1 MEILGIGP
9 TELIFII
16 LIAII
21 VLGPKEMQ
29 NAGKTV
35 GRWLNRLVHSEGW
48 IYMRDATQT
57 LRSLPNKWMREANM
71 EMWETQQDIRRSLD
85 PRAGKLTSQRR
96 QSGPASDSAENSI
109 QPPSSDSSASATDEK
124 PDSQSDT
131 HE

>member
-71 EMWETQQDIRRSLD
+71 EMWEAQQDIRRAMD
-85 PRAGKLTSQRR
+85 PRTGVPISQRR
-96 QSGPASDSAENSI
+96 PSQPESETTENSI
-109 QPPSSDSSASATDEK
+109 RPPSVDSSPSDADEK
-124 PDSQSDT
+124 PASQINT

>member
-29 NAGKTV
+29 NAGRTI
-35 GRWLNRLVHSEGW
+35 GRWLNGLVNSEGW
-48 IYMRDATQT
+48 KTVRDTSRA
-57 LRSLPNKWMREANM
+57 LRNLPNKLMRDANM
-71 EMWETQQDIRRSLD
+71 EMWEAQQDVQRAMGAGPGD
-85 PRAGKLTSQRR
+85 PAPPHR
-96 QSGPASDSAENSI
+96 SGPTPSGESENSI
-109 QPPSSDSSASATDEK
+109 QPPSLASPTRKVEEK
-124 PDSQSDT
+124 PADQSEA

>member
-9 TELIFII
+9 SELIFIL

-35 GRWLNRLVHSEGW
+35 GRWLNRIVNSEGW
-48 IYMRDATQT
+48 MYMKDATQA

-71 EMWETQQDIRRSLD
+71 EMWGTQQDIRRAMD
-85 PRAGKLTSQRR
+85 PRASKPTSQGH
-96 QSGPASDSAENSI
+96 QSRPASDSAENSI
-109 QPPSSDSSASATDEK
+109 QPPSSDPSPSTVDEK
-124 PDSQSDT
+124 PANPSDT

>member
-35 GRWLNRLVHSEGW
+35 GRWLNRLVNSEGW
-48 IYMRDATQT
+48 TYMKDTTQA
-57 LRSLPNKWMREANM
+57 LRGLPGKWMRDANM
-71 EMWETQQDIRRSLD
+71 EMWETQQDIRRAMD
-85 PRAGKLTSQRR
+85 PRKGAPGSQRR
-96 QSGPASDSAENSI
+96 AGRPVSDSTENSI
-109 QPPSSDSSASATDEK
+109 KPPSVDSPA
-124 PDSQSDT
+124 PDAGDQSGNQSDT